1 MGRLQIV
8 GGGVDDLPRQP
19 LFAQPL
25 IDHATGLAAVHP
37 EMAQAQE
44 GLQIQSTGNH
54 RMVPSQRNLQGFAAP
69 EMTGEACGNFIE
81 TAQHQIELAAI
92 QGIDWQTGRQWGD
105 VQAQVRGA
113 VLQASQQAGHAQ
125 LLDEIG
131 HGDTKALAAVARVKA
146 FVDVEGLFDLLQ
158 GRANRTLQRQGL
170 GRRLHAPA
178 DAHQQRVIEQLA
190 QARQGVTHGWLAEG
204 QALGG
209 TGDVLFTQQ
218 HIEDAQQIEVEIDC
232 IHIPNITHMKMK
244 FLK

>member
-1 MGRLQIV
+1 MRRLQIV

-25 IDHATGLAAVHP
+25 VDHAARLAAVYP
-37 EMAQAQE
+37 EVTQAQE
-44 GLQIQSTGNH
+44 GFEIQCV
-54 RMVPSQRNLQGFAAP
+54 RDYRVVPSQRDLQGFAAP
-69 EMTGEACGNFIE
+69 EMTGEACGNFVE
-81 TAQHQIELAAI
+81 SAQHQIELATV
-92 QGIDWQTGRQWGD
+92 QGVDRQAGRQGGD
-105 VQAQVRGA
+105 VQAQVGRA
-113 VLQASQQAGHAQ
+113 VLQVPQQPWHAQ

-131 HGDTKALAAVARVKA
+131 HGNTKGLAAVARVEA

-158 GRANRTLQRQGL
+158 GRANRALQRQGL
-170 GRRLHAPA
+170 GRRLHASA
-178 DAHQQRVIEQLA
+178 DAHQQWVIEQLA
-190 QARQGVTHGWLAEG
+190 QARQGVTHGRLAEG

-218 HIEDAQQIEVEIDC
+218 HIEDAQQVEVEIGC